1 MLKYY
6 VLEILSWDFDG
17 YFHMHGPPGNDLYI
31 IFDSVLHCLISGPVS
46 KWIQNSASIE
56 SKIIRFSHVF
66 IESYI

>member
-31 IFDSVLHCLISGPVS
+31 IFDSVLYCLISGPVS
-46 KWIQNSASIE
+46 K
-56 SKIIRFSHVF
+56 
-66 IESYI
+66 